1 MNLLRDVDKDMKII
15 AILKISLL
23 KDLMPGI
30 RKNQIE
36 KFDENYKLTMK
47 ITFRSTKESNK
58 NCKSGK
64 FLTGSVQQS

>member
-30 RKNQIE
+30 RKN
-36 KFDENYKLTMK
+36 
-47 ITFRSTKESNK
+47 
-58 NCKSGK
+58 
-64 FLTGSVQQS
+64 